1 MMQSS
6 VRLDCERITGAGPPS
21 MRDRSNAENGPNV
34 LAEDHALLVFAEVRV
49 GHVSELPCL
58 AEYRVIGTEDG
69 AFDAGH
75 SYEIFDLATT
85 VTRS

>member
-1 MMQSS
+1 M
-6 VRLDCERITGAGPPS
+6 CG
-21 MRDRSNAENGPNV
+21 RSNAENGPNV
-34 LAEDHALLVFAEVRV
+34 LAKDHALLVFAEVRM

-58 AEYRVIGTEDG
+58 AEHRVIGTEDG
-69 AFDAGH
+69 AFDTGY